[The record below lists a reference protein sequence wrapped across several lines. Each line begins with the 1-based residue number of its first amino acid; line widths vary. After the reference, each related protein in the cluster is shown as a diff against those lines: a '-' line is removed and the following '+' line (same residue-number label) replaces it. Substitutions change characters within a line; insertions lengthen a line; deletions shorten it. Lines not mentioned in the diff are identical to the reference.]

1 MNSLLLIL
9 FLGTSLVLAEVAF
22 AYPALDEI
30 LNDEENEIM
39 DVFADEV
46 NLDPTVHLL
55 RIPKTK
61 RAFQL
66 SELAGHSGQ
75 SVNRMRHFDG
85 MLLQNLENNHSE
97 NSTRLLKKFKLILQI
112 GTFRLRLDRCG
123 RPSLIAP
130 KHSDYSSII

>member
-46 NLDPTVHLL
+46 NLDPTVYLL
-55 RIPKTK
+55 RI
-61 RAFQL
+61 L
-66 SELAGHSGQ
+66 
-75 SVNRMRHFDG
+75 
-85 MLLQNLENNHSE
+85 
-97 NSTRLLKKFKLILQI
+97 
-112 GTFRLRLDRCG
+112 
-123 RPSLIAP
+123 
-130 KHSDYSSII
+130 